1 MSREKATLA
10 PWYKVVTPRPEVRKG
25 RSFSPDEFAIA
36 LEQVIAGTAPR
47 DYSDPKEFF
56 SRTVFTR
63 ALREHL
69 GMVLRRLN
77 GYTEDTAPV
86 LTLVTQFG
94 GGKTHTLTALYHMI
108 QHSSIAEKDPGVR
121 GVLLEGGRLAI
132 PPTKV
137 AVLVGNAWDPR
148 DGRETPW
155 IDIARQLAGDAG
167 VAVLGPKAKTS
178 PPGTETLAE
187 LFRLAGGRVIILC
200 DEVLNLINRHQDL
213 AAPFHAFI
221 QNLTVA
227 LTGTTNCA
235 AIVSLPRSQVEMTE
249 HDRVWQEKITKVVK
263 RVAQDLIANDEA
275 EIAEVVR
282 RRLFDEF
289 DEKTKARAKEAA
301 QVYAAWCYER
311 RNQLPPE
318 WTSVDTATSD
328 LKVKEH
334 LQRKFEAC
342 YPFHPATLS
351 VFQRKWQ
358 TLPQYQQTRGTLAM
372 LAQWVSWA
380 YREAHEEARA
390 EAFIGL
396 GSAPLHHAPFRAT
409 VLAQLGEPRL
419 IHAIET
425 DISGPNSKARAL
437 DADAKGTLV
446 DLHRRIGTAI
456 LFESSGGMVDKVAH
470 IPEIRFAIG
479 EPDLDTT
486 SLDNGANNL
495 ADRAFYL
502 RKVGRDGFRFG
513 FKPTLRKV
521 VGDYRAALDEDEV
534 RKSEREIVKKEF
546 DKGAV
551 LPTLF
556 FPKDGTEVPN
566 LVKVT
571 LVVADPQTAYTP
583 EMNGEVAR
591 WTKERTKGDAR
602 LHPGALIWCFKKE
615 GQDLGNAVEQALSWK
630 RVREEVQ
637 RGNLGAEFEP
647 EERNEVESNVREAE
661 ARVKE
666 EVAAGYIWIALY
678 DAKEHG
684 GVRVINMGQGHA
696 SSGVS
701 LSDRVKSALKSE
713 GLLEDSVGAGYI
725 ERSWPIALRTSGAWP
740 LSGLRKAFL
749 DGSLTRLVD
758 PEGALRQAIPRLVE
772 RGEFGLGSG
781 QKSDGSFGKV
791 WFKEQVPSEELLFD
805 SDTFLLLKARATA
818 LKNPDLG
825 RPTGSGL
832 LGPSIPGAAVGQPI
846 AGAPA
851 GPTGVVAAPE
861 IRIGLT
867 EADSKVRAA
876 FSIQGAIPPEA
887 WNKLGIGLVPTLK
900 RGEGL
905 TIVLTISVKTT
916 LTERE
921 NFERELR
928 RRLGELGIAGQW
940 TIRVQE
946 VPVQESTTPPRL
958 AGDS

>member
-1 MSREKATLA
+1 
-10 PWYKVVTPRPEVRKG
+10 
-25 RSFSPDEFAIA
+25 
-36 LEQVIAGTAPR
+36 
-47 DYSDPKEFF
+47 
-56 SRTVFTR
+56 
-63 ALREHL
+63 
-69 GMVLRRLN
+69 
-77 GYTEDTAPV
+77 
-86 LTLVTQFG
+86 
-94 GGKTHTLTALYHMI
+94 
-108 QHSSIAEKDPGVR
+108 
-121 GVLLEGGRLAI
+121 
-132 PPTKV
+132 
-137 AVLVGNAWDPR
+137 
-148 DGRETPW
+148 
-155 IDIARQLAGDAG
+155 
-167 VAVLGPKAKTS
+167 
-178 PPGTETLAE
+178 
-187 LFRLAGGRVIILC
+187 
-200 DEVLNLINRHQDL
+200 
-213 AAPFHAFI
+213 
-221 QNLTVA
+221 
-227 LTGTTNCA
+227 
-235 AIVSLPRSQVEMTE
+235 MTE

-946 VPVQESTTPPRL
+946 VPVQESPKERPK
-958 AGDS
+958 